1 MTKLDETAIKALRA
15 QLLAGTVMDT
25 LDRALTRAQTVFDL
39 FYDDEDGEP
48 DQAIRDALTD
58 LMHMAEKR
66 GVDFVDAVDQAMQMW
81 IMEQNDWKVT
91 A

>member
-1 MTKLDETAIKALRA
+1 MTKLDETTIKTLRG
-15 QLLAGTVMDT
+15 QLLTTTVSDT
-25 LDRALTRAQTVFDL
+25 LDRALTRAQTIFDL
-39 FYDDEDGEP
+39 FYDDEDGVP

-66 GVDFVDAVDQAMQMW
+66 GVDFADAVDRAMQMW
-81 IMEQNDWKVT
+81 VAEQSDWEVS